1 MRQLDEAAA
10 AGREIADALP
20 PILKGVGVLLA
31 LQVAACL
38 ALVYL
43 VARRA

>member
-1 MRQLDEAAA
+1 MRQLDEATAV
-10 AGREIADALP
+10 GREIAAQLP

-43 VARRA
+43 AARR